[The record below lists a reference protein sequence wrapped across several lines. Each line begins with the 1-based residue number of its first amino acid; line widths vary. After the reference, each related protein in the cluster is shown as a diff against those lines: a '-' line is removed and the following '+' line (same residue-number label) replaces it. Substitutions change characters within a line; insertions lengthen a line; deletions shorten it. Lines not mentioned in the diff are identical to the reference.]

1 MEEEGEEDEPL
12 ELLLVGPE
20 EAGEQGNALTSEE
33 LGASPNL
40 FFQHPQFKLK
50 VVWLV
55 SLSIGMRMMVLM
67 MTMNC

>member
-1 MEEEGEEDEPL
+1 MKFTVEEEGEEDEPL

-40 FFQHPQFKLK
+40 FFNIF
-50 VVWLV
+50 
-55 SLSIGMRMMVLM
+55 SLS
-67 MTMNC
+67 